1 VHFTTLI
8 LHLCSFSPFS
18 PEHPVLQADGRQV
31 RGPFDVTGRH
41 VLSSNLNFSSPP
53 PHPPHT
59 SPLASPLPG
68 FDDIVANKGAAVVKA
83 EGESPLV
90 DRALDSAL
98 DFLQD
103 GDAEGDD
110 EEDDEFDMFDIY
122 EESPEIEIPYDLLSE
137 LEEKDAAFLANKG
150 QSAMQLNRQQINA
163 AIARW
168 RKHDND
174 CGSAEVQV
182 AIANERIKYLTK
194 HLLANKGDIACRR
207 GLNNLVTTRRK
218 FLNFLY
224 ENDKPKAELMIKELG
239 IRFRP
244 PGRLW
249 DKEAK
254 YGAFKN
260 TKSKW
265 MKLRAVARQERDAI
279 KAKKEATV
287 V

>member
-1 VHFTTLI
+1 M
-8 LHLCSFSPFS
+8 
-18 PEHPVLQADGRQV
+18 AGM
-31 RGPFDVTGRH
+31 
-41 VLSSNLNFSSPP
+41 LSKALVAFAVFFIAFSSAWTPSS
-53 PHPPHT
+53 T
-59 SPLASPLPG
+59 VRSTRSFKLMAGSPLPG

>member
-1 VHFTTLI
+1 MM
-8 LHLCSFSPFS
+8 SDS
-18 PEHPVLQADGRQV
+18 G
-31 RGPFDVTGRH
+31 
-41 VLSSNLNFSSPP
+41 
-53 PHPPHT
+53 
-59 SPLASPLPG
+59 SPLPV
-68 FDDIVANKGAAVVKA
+68 FDDIVANKGTVTKSD
-83 EGESPLV
+83 GESPLV

-103 GDAEGDD
+103 GEGDGEDD
-110 EEDDEFDMFDIY
+110 EEDEFDMFDIY

-150 QSAMQLNRQQINA
+150 VSAMQLNQQQINQA
-163 AIARW
+163 VARW
-168 RKHDND
+168 RKHDKD

-207 GLNNLVTTRRK
+207 GLNTLVTERRK
-218 FLNFLY
+218 FLNYLY
-224 ENDKPKAELMIKELG
+224 ETNKPKAEQMVKELG

-265 MKLRAVARQERDAI
+265 AKLRQIARQERDQI
-279 KAKKEATV
+279 KAQKAKASASV
-287 V
+287 